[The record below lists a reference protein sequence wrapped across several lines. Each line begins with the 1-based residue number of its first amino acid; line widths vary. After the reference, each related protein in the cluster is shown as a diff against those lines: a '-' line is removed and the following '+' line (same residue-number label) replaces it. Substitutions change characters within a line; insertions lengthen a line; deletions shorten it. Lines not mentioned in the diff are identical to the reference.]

1 MFQRRD
7 FLRMTAVA
15 AGGAGTSVLAATD
28 SKVAPLANR
37 TREAKRITL
46 AERQRRIA
54 KAQQLMGENK
64 LGAIAVAGGTSLQ
77 YFSGVRWGTSERM
90 FIMVLPAK
98 GNPFFVVPAFE
109 KDRAMEQI
117 SVGPF
122 GNDFQVVSWEED
134 DSPYQKTAV
143 MLKERGLATASIGI
157 EETTDFVFADGIG
170 KAATQAKIT
179 SATPVTAG
187 CRMIKSPEE
196 LTLMRFAS
204 DVTLKAFEWAY
215 KQIKEGMTRE
225 EFNGLIQAGHAQQG
239 YVGGAMVLVAEGSA
253 LPHGT
258 LKPQVVR
265 EGTIILID
273 GGCTVEGYRS
283 DISRTFTVGGKAT
296 DKMKQVFEIVQ
307 KAQAAALKATRPG
320 AACEAV
326 DAAARKVI
334 VDAGYGPG
342 YTYFTHRVGHGMGM
356 DGHEWPYLVKQNT
369 RPLEPGMTFSDEPG
383 IYIKGE
389 FGVRLEDD
397 MVVTENGA
405 ELFTGQSRSLDQPF
419 ANL

>member
-1 MFQRRD
+1 MGASAF
-7 FLRMTAVA
+7 A
-15 AGGAGTSVLAATD
+15 ADTG
-28 SKVAPLANR
+28 SKVAPLSNR
-37 TREAKRITL
+37 TREAKRISL

-77 YFSGVRWGTSERM
+77 YFAGVRWGTSERM

-196 LTLMRFAS
+196 LALMRFAS
-204 DVTLKAFEWAY
+204 DVTIKAFEWAY

-225 EFNGLIQAGHAQQG
+225 DFNGLIQAGHAQQG

-320 AACEAV
+320 VACEAV

-383 IYIKGE
+383 VYIKGE

-419 ANL
+419 LNL